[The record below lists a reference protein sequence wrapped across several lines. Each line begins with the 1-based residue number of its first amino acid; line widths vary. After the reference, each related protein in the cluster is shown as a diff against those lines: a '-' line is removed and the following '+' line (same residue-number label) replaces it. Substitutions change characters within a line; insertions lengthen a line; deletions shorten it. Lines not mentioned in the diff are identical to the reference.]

1 MNLDKAIEYAAKVT
15 KDNLDFFSDC
25 FPAEQSHD
33 LVYPKM
39 DNVSWTTGLY
49 EGILWL
55 LYELTGDK
63 AFYDSAKAHSK
74 MFTERLDKEI
84 QLEHH
89 DMGFLFSLSSVADYK
104 LTGDEQA
111 KKDGI
116 RAADWLLKRFH
127 SKGNFIQAWGALNNP
142 KAYRLIIDCL
152 LNVPLLFWATETTG
166 DNKYRDAAEKHI
178 KSALSTVIREDG
190 SSYHTY
196 YFDYETGKPL
206 KGVTAQG
213 YADDSCWARGQAW
226 AVYGTALAYYYTKDE
241 SILPYYNKVTKYFI
255 EHLPE
260 DYVPYWDLDFNDG
273 SGEPRDTSAASIAVC
288 GIMEMNKY
296 FPNEE
301 FMGYA
306 DKMLNSL
313 AEKYTTE
320 GKNSN
325 GILSDAMY
333 NRNNGDEPECNIWGD
348 YFYVEA
354 LMRKKNPDW
363 KLYW

>member
-1 MNLDKAIEYAAKVT
+1 MNLEKAIGYSVKVT
-15 KDNLDFFSDC
+15 KDNLDFFKDG

-33 LVYPKM
+33 LVYPKTV
-39 DNVSWTTGLY
+39 NVSWTTGFY

-55 LYELTGDK
+55 LYELTGDRD
-63 AFYDSAKAHSK
+63 FYDSAKAHSK
-74 MFTERLDKEI
+74 LFTERLDNEI
-84 QLEHH
+84 HLDHH
-89 DMGFLFSLSSVADYK
+89 DMGFLFTLSSVADYK

-116 RAADWLLKRFH
+116 RAADFLMKRF
-127 SKGNFIQAWGALNNP
+127 KPVGNFIQAWGPNGSP
-142 KAYRLIIDCL
+142 EHYRLIIDCL
-152 LNVPLLFWATETTG
+152 LNVPLLFWASEETG
-166 DNKYRDAAEKHI
+166 DEKYRDAAVKHI
-178 KSALSTVIREDG
+178 NTALKNVIRTDG

-196 YFDYETGKPL
+196 YFDYQTGEPL

-213 YADDSCWARGQAW
+213 FSDESCWARGQAW
-226 AVYGTALAYYYTKDE
+226 AIYGTALAYYYTKDE

-255 EHLPE
+255 ENLPE
-260 DYVPYWDLDFNDG
+260 DYIPYWDLCFNDG
-273 SGEPRDTSAASIAVC
+273 SGEPRDTSSAAIAIC
-288 GIMEMNKY
+288 GIIEMNKY

-306 DKMLNSL
+306 DKMLESL
-313 AEKYTTE
+313 SEKYTTE

-325 GILSDAMY
+325 GILSDAVY
-333 NRNNGDEPECNIWGD
+333 NRNGGDEPECNIWGD